1 LFIKLGRPTYSIVK
15 VEVDGNVYVGDAYNC
30 FDGTIDKNKNLK
42 LAENYW
48 KYKENLEGKGF
59 ESRSTEEV
67 REIAKKGGKAS
78 GEARRKK
85 RDLKACMEALLE
97 KQIVG
102 KDGQIYSGAEAISIK
117 QFEKALKGDAKA
129 FELVRDTSGQSVVQK
144 VQIAEV
150 DADTIKD
157 IESLVDEDD
166 D

>member
-1 LFIKLGRPTYSIVK
+1 MAG
-15 VEVDGNVYVGDAYNC
+15 
-30 FDGTIDKNKNLK
+30 
-42 LAENYW
+42 
-48 KYKENLEGKGF
+48 KENLEGKGF

-144 VQIAEV
+144 IQVAEV